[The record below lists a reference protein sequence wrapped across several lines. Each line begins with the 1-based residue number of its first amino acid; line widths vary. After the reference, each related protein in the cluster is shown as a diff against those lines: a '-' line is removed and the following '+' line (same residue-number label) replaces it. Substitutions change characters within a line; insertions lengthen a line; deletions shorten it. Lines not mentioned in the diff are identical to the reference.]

1 MKLVT
6 IVEDHIPVAEKMKS
20 WILEATITQF
30 PQIDL
35 IHEYSQVENY
45 FSQQQTDL
53 AILDIGI
60 GRGNIFHLVEKI
72 KNNVPKIVIYTAF
85 ESPAFIFKAFDL
97 KLHAYISK
105 GASSKEFIQ
114 LISAPSERN
123 MLMCSETKIIFDKF
137 SNMKEV
143 WKPLDH
149 LVLTPKEEEIVRCY
163 LDNLPN
169 QSICKILKIS
179 EQTLLT
185 HRRNMQVKNGA
196 NLDKILLTYRFKT
209 NLQKF

>member
-1 MKLVT
+1 
-6 IVEDHIPVAEKMKS
+6 
-20 WILEATITQF
+20 
-30 PQIDL
+30 
-35 IHEYSQVENY
+35 
-45 FSQQQTDL
+45 
-53 AILDIGI
+53 
-60 GRGNIFHLVEKI
+60 
-72 KNNVPKIVIYTAF
+72 VIYTAF

-97 KLHAYISK
+97 RLHAYISK

-114 LISAPSERN
+114 LISAPSENN
-123 MLMCSETKIIFDKF
+123 MLMCSETKVIFDKF

-143 WKPLDH
+143 WKPLDQ

-169 QSICKILKIS
+169 QAICKILKIS
-179 EQTLLT
+179 EPTLLT